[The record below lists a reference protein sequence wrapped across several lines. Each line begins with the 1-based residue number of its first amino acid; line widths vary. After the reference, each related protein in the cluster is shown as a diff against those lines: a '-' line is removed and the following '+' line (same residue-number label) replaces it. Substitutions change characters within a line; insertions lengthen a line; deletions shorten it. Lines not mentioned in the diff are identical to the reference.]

1 MHPPISPGAARM
13 FSSVGSFAVRRHR
26 LVLSGAAVLYVIL
39 AVIAV
44 GAFSRLQSGGQT
56 DPSAPSGQAEAL
68 VASHFGGDQN
78 LVVLVTGQHDPANA
92 PKVAA
97 VGAKLTQVLR
107 SDPQASH
114 VSSYWADRVA
124 GLRSTDGR
132 SALVLAHIRGDD
144 NQIDSRVTSLSP
156 RLTALGGNVAS
167 VQIGGSAGTNSQL
180 TSQVGSGLLLV
191 SVVAVPITVV
201 LLYFAFAS
209 LFAALL
215 PLAVGLLAILGSFA
229 ALRVIAGFTSVSTY
243 GIDLTIA
250 LGLGLGVDYALL
262 LINRYREE
270 LGRGADSSTAV
281 ANAVATAGRT
291 IVFSGV
297 TIAAALTALLVFP
310 LYFLRSFAYAGIAVV
325 VFALLG
331 AMFVIPALLAA
342 FGPRV
347 GRGRPKTA
355 QRHGES
361 PFWRRLAT
369 AVVHHP
375 LRSALPVVVGLL
387 VIGSPFL
394 GVRFATPDD
403 RALPATAPAHQVGD
417 ALRTRFR
424 ADPSATLTVVA
435 TGTSTTADQADYA
448 TRLSKLPNVNT
459 VQGATG
465 TYRHGHRVAPPDS
478 SLRAGN
484 VTYWSLDN
492 HLVPSSTAAA
502 SLVGQVRGI
511 GAPAG
516 TTIRVGGSA
525 ADLVDQK
532 HSISAALPLA
542 AAIIVLATFLVLF
555 LFTGSV
561 LIPLKALILNGLTLF
576 AAIGAM
582 VWAFQGGH
590 LAGLLSFTPT
600 PTSTTIPPL
609 LFVVAFGLS
618 MDYEVFLLSRI
629 KELHDRG
636 VPNTE
641 AIVSGT
647 ARTGRIVTTAAA
659 LLSVTFFAF
668 ALSKI
673 SFLQFFGIGTGIAI
687 LLDATCVR
695 GVLVPAAMRL
705 VGEPIWWAPPALRRL
720 HNRIGFTEAPDPSD
734 ETSVTPTTPDPG
746 AG

>member
-1 MHPPISPGAARM
+1 M
-13 FSSVGSFAVRRHR
+13 FSSIGSFAVRRHR
-26 LVLSGAAVLYVIL
+26 LVLSGAAILYVIL

-56 DPSAPSGQAEAL
+56 DPSAPSGKAEAL
-68 VASHFGGDQN
+68 VASHFGGEQN
-78 LVVLVTGQHDPANA
+78 LVVLVTGLHDRATA
-92 PKVAA
+92 PRVAA
-97 VGAKLTQVLR
+97 VGARVTQALR

-114 VSSYWADRVA
+114 ISSYWAGHAA

-132 SALVLAHIRGDD
+132 SGLVLAHIRGDD
-144 NQIDSRVTSLSP
+144 NQVDSRVTHVNA
-156 RLTALGGNVAS
+156 RLTALGGNVAT
-167 VQIGGSAGTNSQL
+167 VHLGGSAGTNSQL

-209 LFAALL
+209 VFAALL

-270 LGRGADSSTAV
+270 LGRGTDSSTAV
-281 ANAVATAGRT
+281 VNTVATAGRT
-291 IVFSGV
+291 IVFSGF

-325 VFALLG
+325 AFALLG
-331 AMFVIPALLAA
+331 AMLVIPALLAA
-342 FGPRV
+342 FGPRI
-347 GRGRPKTA
+347 GRGRAKTA
-355 QRHGES
+355 QSHGES
-361 PFWRRLAT
+361 PFWRRLAG
-369 AVVHHP
+369 AVVRHP
-375 LRSALPVVVGLL
+375 LSAALPVIAGLL

-403 RALPATAPAHQVGD
+403 RALPSTTAAHQVGD
-417 ALRTRFR
+417 ALRTRFS
-424 ADPSATLTVVA
+424 ANPSATLTVVG
-435 TGTSTTADQADYA
+435 TGTSASADQAAYSA
-448 TRLSKLPNVNT
+448 RLSRLPNVDAA
-459 VQGATG
+459 QGATG
-465 TYRHGHRVAPPDS
+465 TFRHGGRVAPPDP

-492 HLVPSSTAAA
+492 QLVPSSAAA
-502 SLVGQVRGI
+502 ARLVSQVRGAR
-511 GAPAG
+511 APAG
-516 TTIRVGGSA
+516 LTIRVGGSA

-629 KELHDRG
+629 KELHDGG

-647 ARTGRIVTTAAA
+647 ARTARIVTTAAA

-673 SFLQFFGIGTGIAI
+673 SFLEFFGIGTGIAI
-687 LLDATCVR
+687 LLDATLVR

-705 VGEPIWWAPPALRRL
+705 VGESIWWAPPALRRL
-720 HNRIGFTEAPDPSD
+720 HNRIGFTEAPDPPD
-734 ETSVTPTTPDPG
+734 GPLLTPTTPRPDSG
-746 AG
+746 